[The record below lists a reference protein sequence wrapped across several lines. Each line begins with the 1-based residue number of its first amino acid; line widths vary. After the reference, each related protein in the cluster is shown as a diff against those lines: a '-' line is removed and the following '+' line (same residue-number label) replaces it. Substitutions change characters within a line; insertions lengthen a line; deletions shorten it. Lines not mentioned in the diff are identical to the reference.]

1 MLDVIYDTLIDSFKL
16 LPFLF
21 LTFLLIEL
29 FEHKLDEKSKNSI
42 SKAGKFGPII
52 GSFLGIVPQCG
63 FSVAATNLYATRI
76 ISIGTLIAVYL
87 STSDEM
93 IPILIAEHAPLS
105 LLLKIIVIKFIVGLV
120 FGFIIDFIF
129 RKRNNSTEDYTICKD
144 EHCHCEKRLFSAS
157 IKHTF
162 NIFLFI
168 LVCNFIINTVMH
180 FEGMKYLETIFLKDN
195 IFSSFLTGLIGLIPN
210 CASSVI
216 LTELFLKG
224 AISFG
229 SLISGLLSGAG
240 IALLVL
246 FKSNKPRKDNFMILG
261 IVYFIGVFV
270 GIVLEIISKFI
281 L

>member
-21 LTFLLIEL
+21 LTFLLIEF
-29 FEHKLDEKSKNSI
+29 FEHKLDEKSKSSI
-42 SKAGKFGPII
+42 SNAGKFGPII

-93 IPILIAEHAPLS
+93 IPILIAEHAPIS
-105 LLLKIIVIKFIVGLV
+105 LFFKIIVIKFIVGLI

-129 RKRNNSTEDYTICKD
+129 RKRNNSKEDYTICKD
-144 EHCHCEKRLFSAS
+144 EHCHCEKKFFSAS

-168 LVCNFIINTVMH
+168 LVCNFIINTIMH
-180 FEGMKYLETIFLKDN
+180 YEGMKYLEAIFLKDN

-261 IVYFIGVFV
+261 IIYFIGVFV
-270 GIVLEIISKFI
+270 GIIIEVISKFI